1 MKTITICG
9 KEHKLECN
17 ALTYVKYK
25 NFFKRG
31 IIEDVQ
37 ILQDYLIK
45 QTVITKQVE
54 EKNITEAE
62 KLLIVSNY
70 MNQYVD
76 DFIIAIT
83 RIAWILIYTADK
95 DIEEYEKWLEGIS
108 SFKIDDDWIVE
119 VAEFAVSCF
128 C

>member
-54 EKNITEAE
+54 EKKITEAE
-62 KLLIVSNY
+62 KLLMVSNY

>member
-1 MKTITICG
+1 MKTTIICG
-9 KEHKLECN
+9 KEHKSECN

-45 QTVITKQVE
+45 QTIITKQVE

-62 KLLIVSNY
+62 KLLMVSNY

>member
-62 KLLIVSNY
+62 KLLMVSNY

-76 DFIIAIT
+76 DFIIVIT

>member
-62 KLLIVSNY
+62 KLLMVSNY

-119 VAEFAVSCF
+119 VAEFAVGCF

>member
-45 QTVITKQVE
+45 QTIITKQVE
-54 EKNITEAE
+54 EKNISEAE

-70 MNQYVD
+70 MNKYID

-83 RIAWILIYTADK
+83 RIAWILMYTADK

-119 VAEFAVSCF
+119 VAEFAVGCF

>member
-37 ILQDYLIK
+37 ILQDYLIR
-45 QTVITKQVE
+45 QTIITKQVE
-54 EKNITEAE
+54 EKNISEAE
-62 KLLIVSNY
+62 KLSIVSNY
-70 MNQYVD
+70 MNKYID

-83 RIAWILIYTADK
+83 RIAWILMYTADK

-119 VAEFAVSCF
+119 VAEFAVNYF

>member
-1 MKTITICG
+1 METITLCG

-62 KLLIVSNY
+62 KLLMVSNY

>member
-1 MKTITICG
+1 MKTITICS

-62 KLLIVSNY
+62 KLLMVSNY

>member
-62 KLLIVSNY
+62 KLLMVSNY